1 MILLFI
7 LASRTSCLLLLL
19 WLFAHF
25 VDDIVVH
32 PGFQDILFVCCCCG
46 RGCLLFLLMISL
58 FILACRTS
66 LVLLLLWLWLFA
78 HFVDDIVV
86 LPGFQD
92 ILFVVVVVV
101 VVVVCSFC

>member
-25 VDDIVVH
+25 VDDIVVSPWLPGH
-32 PGFQDILFVCCCCG
+32 PVCCCCCG
-46 RGCLLFLLMISL
+46 CGCLLILLMISL
-58 FILACRTS
+58 FILASRTF
-66 LVLLLLWLWLFA
+66 LVLLLLWFWLFA
-78 HFVDDIVV
+78 LFVDDIVV
-86 LPGFQD
+86 HPGFQD

>member
-1 MILLFI
+1 MISLFI

-32 PGFQDILFVCCCCG
+32 PGFQDIF
-46 RGCLLFLLMISL
+46 S
-58 FILACRTS
+58 
-66 LVLLLLWLWLFA
+66 
-78 HFVDDIVV
+78 
-86 LPGFQD
+86 
-92 ILFVVVVVV
+92 VVVV